1 MQASEEKQA
10 IMFPSTLE
18 TVDMAFYNFVNDKIN
33 AFATTNEGFKKV
45 PIIWITNERAF
56 NIKNNKDIREVDS
69 QSLVFPLISIERTA
83 TTKTKPNERPLP
95 GNKFPYPDY
104 RKGSITIAR
113 QVNKEKTRNFVNADS
128 QRIYGQQNSRINS
141 PKTVYQYIT
150 IPYPVFA
157 TMTYEVRVR
166 SQYQQQIN
174 EIMLPFINYSGGW
187 NYFMI
192 DYENYKYETFFQ
204 AEASD
209 LKSNSAN
216 QANEEKKYDAK
227 FSFKVQGYTTTIGDN
242 QKTPTIVYRENAVA
256 VRFPRE
262 RVVLGDVNEF
272 VQDSQN
278 KSFRP

>member
-1 MQASEEKQA
+1 MQANQEKQA

-45 PIIWITNERAF
+45 PIIWITAERAF
-56 NIKNNKDIREVDS
+56 QIKNDKDIREIDT
-69 QSLVFPLISIERTA
+69 QALVFPMISIERTS
-83 TTKTKPNERPLP
+83 TIKTKPNERPLP
-95 GNKFPYPDY
+95 GNVFPHPDY
-104 RKGSITIAR
+104 KRGSITIAR
-113 QVNKEKTRNFVNADS
+113 KINPEKSRNFTNALS
-128 QRIYGQQNSRINS
+128 KQINKQENFKNV
-141 PKTVYQYIT
+141 PPRTVYQHIS

-157 TMTYEVRVR
+157 TMTYEVKIR
-166 SQYQQQIN
+166 SQFQQQIN

-204 AEASD
+204 SDASE
-209 LKSNSAN
+209 LKSNSSN
-216 QANEEKKYDAK
+216 QGAEEKKYDAK
-227 FSFKVQGYTTTIGDN
+227 FAFKVQGFTTTIGEN
-242 QKTPTIVYRENAVA
+242 QQTPTIVYRENAVV

-262 RVVLGDVNEF
+262 RTMLGEINEF
-272 VQDSQN
+272 VQDPQN